1 MNATLNSHATSP
13 LLRPGAWLQ
22 QLLSFASP
30 RGAAAAEPT
39 HMHRLERG
47 DTIEIH
53 DPARH
58 VVSCLMGTVWVTQD
72 HSADDW
78 VIERGS
84 RYQAQVNSRMLLHAM
99 GEARVVVS
107 ARRP

>member
-1 MNATLNSHATSP
+1 MNATLNSHAAQP
-13 LLRPGAWLQ
+13 LLRPWVWLQ
-22 QLLSFASP
+22 HLFSFAAPSS
-30 RGAAAAEPT
+30 AASAEVT
-39 HMHRLERG
+39 RVVRLERG

-53 DPARH
+53 DPAHR

-84 RYQAQVNSRMLLHAM
+84 RFQARVNSRMLLHAM
-99 GEARVVVS
+99 GEARIVVS